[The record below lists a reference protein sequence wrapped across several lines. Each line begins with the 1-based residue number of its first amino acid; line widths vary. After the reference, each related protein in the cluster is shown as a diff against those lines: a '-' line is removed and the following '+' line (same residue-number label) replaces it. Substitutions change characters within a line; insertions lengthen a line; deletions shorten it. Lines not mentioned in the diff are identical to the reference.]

1 MAVIGGVALY
11 LQGKKSVKKKTTET
25 VKKSKTTG
33 TPAPMSPARPRISKS
48 ATGSV
53 ATPAGRRSAR
63 IARKT
68 E

>member
-1 MAVIGGVALY
+1 M
-11 LQGKKSVKKKTTET
+11 KKKTTET

-63 IARKT
+63 IARKM